1 VVLASNETRYEVLS
15 SDDLQHLLACSRE
28 TDPERPLYF
37 DFHDGAIDLCGPMH
51 GADIQRRF
59 HYVHGYPGRIHPWI
73 PMYLLGMDAMSCVP
87 GPVIDPFSGTG
98 TIPLESLINPVHPK
112 SALAME
118 INPLAALITRVKTH
132 PIRFQPVEELIA
144 RVQDRYYGERSSDDV
159 IENSRLVTFWYS
171 GKAISQLSR
180 LKAAIES
187 CTDLGTCA
195 QDFLRLAFYSVCRS
209 SSRAD
214 PRIAPPVVLKKRN
227 YSQSKES
234 LRRVSA
240 QLNRMKDPPVF
251 SMFESTVKTNYN
263 RLYALS
269 AHEPFWNEVVNAE
282 TLEGDC
288 CTLLRERFGSSDR
301 STPGSISRGKAHL
314 LVTSPPYL
322 TAQKYIRSSKLQL
335 VWMGYSEEQIR
346 RLDRHSIGTELCAF
360 RSEQVVPLL
369 PLSVSSLVERTAAR
383 SEERARSV
391 QNYFEGMLR
400 FFSAAHD
407 SLASDGAVVLIT
419 GDNSV
424 CGEPVATH
432 ALLADCAESV
442 GLRQVLTVANDIKNH
457 SMMTCRNRTSDVI
470 RTEYVTWFKC
480 TSHSP

>member
-1 VVLASNETRYEVLS
+1 MALASNETRYEVLS
-15 SDDLQHLLACSRE
+15 SDDLQHLLACPRE
-28 TDPERPLYF
+28 GDPERPLYF
-37 DFHDGAIDLCGPMH
+37 DFHDGAINLYGPMH
-51 GADIQRRF
+51 GADVQRRF

-132 PIRFQPVEELIA
+132 PIRFQPIEELIA
-144 RVQDRYYGERSSDDV
+144 RVQNEYYGEHSSDDA

-180 LKAAIES
+180 LKTAIEN
-187 CTDLGTCA
+187 CTDLGTGA

-234 LRRVSA
+234 LRKVSA

-251 SMFESTVKTNYN
+251 SMFESAVKTNYN

-269 AHEPFWNEVVNAE
+269 AHEPFWDSVVRGD

-288 CTLLRERFGSSDR
+288 CTLLRDHFCGSDSDPANPTHD
-301 STPGSISRGKAHL
+301 SLGKAHL
-314 LVTSPPYL
+314 IVTSPPYL

-335 VWMGYSEEQIR
+335 AWMGRSEEEIR
-346 RLDRHSIGTELCAF
+346 KLDRRSIGTENCPVQTD
-360 RSEQVVPLL
+360 RVVPFL
-369 PLSVSSLVERTAAR
+369 PVSVSSLVKRTAAR

-391 QNYFEGMLR
+391 QNYFEGMWR
-400 FFSAAHD
+400 FFSATHD
-407 SLASDGAVVLIT
+407 SLASDGIVVLVT

-424 CGEPVATH
+424 CGEHVATH
-432 ALLADCAESV
+432 ALLADCAESM
-442 GLRQVLTVANDIKNH
+442 GLRQILTVANDIKSY
-457 SMMTCRNRTSDVI
+457 SMMTCRSSTSSVI
-470 RTEYVTWFKC
+470 RTEYVSWFGRA
-480 TSHSP
+480 

>member
-1 VVLASNETRYEVLS
+1 MALASNETRYEVLS
-15 SDDLQHLLACSRE
+15 SDDLQHLLACPRE
-28 TDPERPLYF
+28 GDPERPLYF
-37 DFHDGAIDLCGPMH
+37 DFHDGAIDLYGPMH
-51 GADIQRRF
+51 GADVQRRF

-144 RVQDRYYGERSSDDV
+144 RVQNEYYGEHSSDDA

-180 LKAAIES
+180 LKTAIEN
-187 CTDLGTCA
+187 CTDLGTGA
-195 QDFLRLAFYSVCRS
+195 QDFLRLAFYSVCRN

-234 LRRVSA
+234 LRKVSA

-251 SMFESTVKTNYN
+251 SMFESAVKTNYN

-269 AHEPFWNEVVNAE
+269 AHEPFWTKGVDAE
-282 TLEGDC
+282 TLVGDC
-288 CTLLRERFGSSDR
+288 CTILRDRFDAGEHAGFGNGSSD
-301 STPGSISRGKAHL
+301 KAHL
-314 LVTSPPYL
+314 FVTSPPYL

-335 VWMGYSEEQIR
+335 AWMGYSEEQIR
-346 RLDRHSIGTELCAF
+346 EFDRHSIGTEYSVF
-360 RSEQVVPLL
+360 RTEQVLPLL
-369 PLSVSSLVERTAAR
+369 PTSVSSLVERTAAR

-391 QNYFEGMLR
+391 QNYFEGMFR
-400 FFSAAHD
+400 FFSAVHD
-407 SLASDGAVVLIT
+407 SLANDGILVLIT

-424 CGEPVATH
+424 CGESVATH
-432 ALLADCAESV
+432 TLLADCAESV
-442 GLRQVLTVANDIKNH
+442 GLRQVLTVANNIKNY
-457 SMMTCRNRTSDVI
+457 SMMTCRNRTSGVI
-470 RTEYVTWFKC
+470 RTEYVTWFGR
-480 TSHSP
+480 P